1 MHKNKKN
8 NLVILL
14 TTIFHV
20 PDFQVAVNIHWNEM
34 VSKGKEQVN
43 LNTVTIKG
51 VNKLERGT
59 KCEKSIIFIDF
70 YSLFSNMQNSSR

>member
-1 MHKNKKN
+1 MFPEITKINAQKKKN
-8 NLVILL
+8 NIVILF
-14 TTIFHV
+14 TAIFHV

-51 VNKLERGT
+51 VNKLER
-59 KCEKSIIFIDF
+59 E
-70 YSLFSNMQNSSR
+70 QNVM

>member
-1 MHKNKKN
+1 MFPEITKINAQKKKN
-8 NLVILL
+8 NIVILF
-14 TTIFHV
+14 TAIFHV

-51 VNKLERGT
+51 ENKLER
-59 KCEKSIIFIDF
+59 E
-70 YSLFSNMQNSSR
+70 QNVM

>member
-8 NLVILL
+8 NYVILF
-14 TTIFHV
+14 TAIFHV

-59 KCEKSIIFIDF
+59 KCDEEMWKKYHI
-70 YSLFSNMQNSSR
+70 